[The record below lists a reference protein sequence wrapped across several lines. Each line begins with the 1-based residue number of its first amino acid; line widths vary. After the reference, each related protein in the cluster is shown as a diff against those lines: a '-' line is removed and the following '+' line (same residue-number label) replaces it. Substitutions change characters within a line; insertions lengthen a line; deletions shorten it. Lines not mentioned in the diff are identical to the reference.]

1 MFSLRHRSG
10 QAILLLLVAFA
21 LRSPFFG
28 NPVIHSDEQ
37 FYLLV
42 GDRLLHGA
50 WPYVDI
56 FDRKPVGLFLIFAAI
71 RSVGGDG
78 VLMYQLA
85 ATLVATATAF
95 LVARIVSRLS
105 FDDANPVASV
115 GAALIYLVWLVMF
128 DGAGGQS
135 AVWGNGLMAAAALLV
150 LDTTRGHRHISL
162 RGIGAMLLIGMA
174 MQIKYTAMFE
184 GIFFGLTLLWA
195 ARREGRSLGRLA
207 ADAALWVGA
216 ALLPTALAWAVY
228 AAAGHND
235 AFVFAN
241 FLSIFGQQDDDTL
254 RSNMLKLLGGI
265 GLSLPL
271 AWLAWR
277 GRRAGSFALGWVAA
291 AVIAIFIMHTFELL
305 YMLPL
310 ALPLSVAAG
319 TGLNGAGLNGARLN
333 GAGLNGTTL
342 RATVARLTAVL
353 VFGALA
359 ATILTNVR
367 VGRRGNA
374 HQVAQL
380 VQLIGQHP
388 RGCMFAYGSEP
399 ILYFL
404 TRSCL
409 PTPYIFRSHLGQTT
423 EEHGTGVDPVV
434 EVARLLAARPGVI
447 VLRAAKPST
456 NLATQALVLRAI
468 AARYRLVGSVRIGEL
483 PQSVY
488 RLRTD
493 APR

>member
-50 WPYVDI
+50 WPFVDI
-56 FDRKPVGLFLIFAAI
+56 FDRKPVGLFLIFAGI

-85 ATLVATATAF
+85 ATLVAAATAF

-105 FDDANPVASV
+105 SNDANPVASV
-115 GAALIYLVWLVMF
+115 GAALIYLVWIIVF

-135 AVWGNGLMAAAALLV
+135 AIWGNALMAAAALLV

-162 RGIGAMLLIGMA
+162 RGAGAMLLIGLA

-184 GIFFGLTLLWA
+184 GIFFGLTLVWA
-195 ARREGRSLGRLA
+195 AYRDGRSIGRLM
-207 ADAALWVGA
+207 ADAALWIGA
-216 ALLPTALAWAVY
+216 ALFPTALAWAVY
-228 AAAGHND
+228 AAAGRGD

-254 RSNMLKLLGGI
+254 SSNLLKLLGGV
-265 GLSLPL
+265 GMSLPL

-277 GRRAGSFALGWVAA
+277 GRRAGSFALGWLAA
-291 AVIAIFIMHTFELL
+291 AVIAILIMHTFELL
-305 YMLPL
+305 YLLPL

-319 TGLNGAGLNGARLN
+319 TGLSGPTVRTTMVRL
-333 GAGLNGTTL
+333 A
-342 RATVARLTAVL
+342 AVL

-359 ATILTNVR
+359 ATIMTSVR
-367 VGRRGNA
+367 IGRRGNA
-374 HQVAQL
+374 RQIAQL
-380 VQLIGQHP
+380 VQMIGQQP

-409 PTPYIFRSHLGQTT
+409 PTPYIFRSHLGQTA
-423 EEHGTGVDPVV
+423 ESHGTGVDPVV

-447 VLRAAKPST
+447 VVRAPKPTT

-468 AARYRLVGSVRIGEL
+468 ATRYRLVGSVKIGGL

>member
-10 QAILLLLVAFA
+10 QVIILLFVAFA

-50 WPYVDI
+50 WPFVDI

-95 LVARIVSRLS
+95 LVARIVSRLTP
-105 FDDANPVASV
+105 DDASPVASL
-115 GAALIYLVWLVMF
+115 GAALIYLVWLIVF

-135 AVWGNGLMAAAALLV
+135 AVWGNALMAAAALLV

-162 RGIGAMLLIGMA
+162 RGAGAMLLIGLA

-184 GIFFGLTLLWA
+184 GIFFGLTLVWA
-195 ARREGRSLGRLA
+195 AHRDGRSIGRLA
-207 ADAALWVGA
+207 ADAALWIGA
-216 ALLPTALAWAVY
+216 ALFPTALAWIVY
-228 AAAGHND
+228 VAAGHGD
-235 AFVFAN
+235 AFLFAN

-254 RSNMLKLLGGI
+254 SSNLLKLLGGV
-265 GLSLPL
+265 GMSLPL

-277 GRRAGSFALGWVAA
+277 GRRTGSFALGWLAA
-291 AVIAIFIMHTFELL
+291 AVIAILIMHTFELL
-305 YMLPL
+305 YLLPL

-319 TGLNGAGLNGARLN
+319 TGLSGPTVRTTMVRL
-333 GAGLNGTTL
+333 A
-342 RATVARLTAVL
+342 AVL

-359 ATILTNVR
+359 ATIMTSVR
-367 VGRRGNA
+367 IGRRGNA
-374 HQVAQL
+374 RQIAQL
-380 VQLIGQHP
+380 VQMIGQQP

-423 EEHGTGVDPVV
+423 ESHGTGVDPVV

-447 VLRAAKPST
+447 VVRAPKPST

-468 AARYRLVGSVRIGEL
+468 ATRYRLVGSVKIGGL

>member
-1 MFSLRHRSG
+1 MLRHRWAS
-10 QAILLLLVAFA
+10 ALVLLLVAFA
-21 LRSPFFG
+21 LHSPFFG

-42 GDRLLHGA
+42 GDRMLHGA
-50 WPYVDI
+50 WPFVDI

-85 ATLVATATAF
+85 ATLVAAATAF
-95 LVARIVSRLS
+95 LVTRIVSRLS
-105 FDDANPVASV
+105 RNGPAPIASL
-115 GAALIYLVWLVMF
+115 GAGVIYLVWIIVF

-135 AVWGNGLMAAAALLV
+135 AIWGNALMAAAALVV
-150 LDTTRGHRHISL
+150 LDTTRAGRLISV
-162 RGIGAMLLIGMA
+162 RGAGAMLLIGIA

-184 GIFFGLTLLWA
+184 GIFFGLTLVWTA
-195 ARREGRSLGRLA
+195 HRDGRSIGRLV
-207 ADAALWVGA
+207 ADAGLWIGA
-216 ALLPTALAWAVY
+216 ALLPTALAWTIY
-228 AAAGHND
+228 AAAGHGD

-254 RSNMLKLLGGI
+254 RSNLLKLLGGI

-277 GRRAGSFALGWVAA
+277 GRQAGSFALGWVAA
-291 AVIAIFIMHTFELL
+291 AVIAILIMHTFEQL

-319 TGLNGAGLNGARLN
+319 TGLAGPTVRTTIFRL
-333 GAGLNGTTL
+333 A
-342 RATVARLTAVL
+342 AVL
-353 VFGALA
+353 VFGTLA
-359 ATILTNVR
+359 ATILTSVR

-374 HQVAQL
+374 RQIAQL
-380 VQLIGQHP
+380 VQMIGQQP

-423 EEHGTGVDPVV
+423 ESHGTGIDPVV

-447 VLRAAKPST
+447 VIRASKPST
-456 NLATQALVLRAI
+456 NVATQALVLRAI
-468 AARYRLVGSVRIGEL
+468 KAHYRLVGSVKIGEL

-493 APR
+493 AHR

>member
-56 FDRKPVGLFLIFAAI
+56 FDRKPVGLFLVFAAI
-71 RSVGGDG
+71 RSVGGNG

-85 ATLVATATAF
+85 ATLVAAGTAF
-95 LVARIVSRLS
+95 LVARIVDRLS
-105 FDDANPVASV
+105 PA
-115 GAALIYLVWLVMF
+115 GAGRLAGLGAGLIYLVWIIVF

-135 AVWGNGLMAAAALLV
+135 AVWGNALMAPAALLV

-162 RGIGAMLLIGMA
+162 RGAGSMLLIGMA

-195 ARREGRSLGRLA
+195 ARDAGRTTGRLA
-207 ADAALWVGA
+207 ADAALWIGA

-228 AAAGHND
+228 AAAGHGD

-254 RSNMLKLLGGI
+254 RSNIIKLLGDI
-265 GLSLPL
+265 GLSIPL

-277 GRRAGSFALGWVAA
+277 GRRAGRGQRASSFALGWVAA
-291 AVIAIFIMHTFELL
+291 AVIAILIMHTFEPL

-319 TGLNGAGLNGARLN
+319 TGLYGPTR
-333 GAGLNGTTL
+333 
-342 RATVARLTAVL
+342 RATVLRLVAVL
-353 VFGALA
+353 AVGTLA
-359 ATILTNVR
+359 ATIFSSVR
-367 VGRRGNA
+367 IGRRGNA
-374 HQVAQL
+374 RQVAQL
-380 VQLIGQHP
+380 VALIGQHP

-423 EEHGTGVDPVV
+423 EAHGTGVDPVV
-434 EVARLLAARPGVI
+434 EVARLLAAHPGVI
-447 VLRAAKPST
+447 VIRAPKPST
-456 NLATQALVLRAI
+456 SRATQALVLRAI
-468 AARYRLVGSVRIGEL
+468 ATRYRLAGSVKIGEL

-488 RLRTD
+488 RLRAE

>member
-10 QAILLLLVAFA
+10 QAIVLLLIALA

-50 WPYVDI
+50 WPFVDI

-78 VLMYQLA
+78 IVMYQLA
-85 ATLVATATAF
+85 ATLVAAGTAWF
-95 LVARIVSRLS
+95 VVRIVDRLCPV
-105 FDDANPVASV
+105 ATNPVASL
-115 GAALIYLVWLVMF
+115 GAALIYLIWIIVF

-135 AVWGNGLMAAAALLV
+135 AIWGNALMAAAALVV
-150 LDTTRGHRHISL
+150 LDTTRDQRHISL
-162 RGIGAMLLIGMA
+162 RGAGAMLLIGIA
-174 MQIKYTAMFE
+174 MQVKYTAMFE
-184 GIFFGLTLLWA
+184 GIFFGLTLLWTA
-195 ARREGRSLGRLA
+195 HRDGRSIGRLA
-207 ADAALWVGA
+207 ADAGLWIGA

-228 AAAGHND
+228 AAAGHGD

-254 RSNMLKLLGGI
+254 RSNLLKLLGGI
-265 GLSLPL
+265 GLSVPL

-277 GRRAGSFALGWVAA
+277 GRQAGGFALGWVAA
-291 AVIAIFIMHTFELL
+291 AVIAILIMHTFELL

-319 TGLNGAGLNGARLN
+319 TGLAEPTVRKTIYRL
-333 GAGLNGTTL
+333 AAIL
-342 RATVARLTAVL
+342 A
-353 VFGALA
+353 FGALA
-359 ATILTNVR
+359 ATILTSVR

-374 HQVAQL
+374 RQIAQL
-380 VQLIGQHP
+380 VQLIGQQP

-423 EEHGTGVDPVV
+423 ESHGTGVDPVV
-434 EVARLLAARPGVI
+434 EVTRLLAARPGVI
-447 VLRAAKPST
+447 VVRAPKPST

-468 AARYRLVGSVRIGEL
+468 ATRYRLVGSVKIGGL
-483 PQSVY
+483 PQRVY

-493 APR
+493 TRR

>member
-50 WPYVDI
+50 WPFVDI
-56 FDRKPVGLFLIFAAI
+56 FDRKPVGLFLIFAGI

-95 LVARIVSRLS
+95 LVAWIVSRLS
-105 FDDANPVASV
+105 SDDANPVASV
-115 GAALIYLVWLVMF
+115 GAALIYLVWIIVF

-135 AVWGNGLMAAAALLV
+135 AVWGNALMAAAALLV

-162 RGIGAMLLIGMA
+162 RGAGAMLLIGLA

-184 GIFFGLTLLWA
+184 GIFFGLTLVWA
-195 ARREGRSLGRLA
+195 AYREGRSIGRLA
-207 ADAALWVGA
+207 ADAALWIGA
-216 ALLPTALAWAVY
+216 ALFPTALAWAVY
-228 AAAGHND
+228 AAAGHDD

-254 RSNMLKLLGGI
+254 SSNLLKLLGGV
-265 GLSLPL
+265 GMSLPL

-277 GRRAGSFALGWVAA
+277 GRRAGSFALGWLAA
-291 AVIAIFIMHTFELL
+291 AVIAILIMHTFELL
-305 YMLPL
+305 YLLPL

-319 TGLNGAGLNGARLN
+319 TGLSGPTVRTTMVRL
-333 GAGLNGTTL
+333 A
-342 RATVARLTAVL
+342 AVL

-359 ATILTNVR
+359 ATVMTSIR
-367 VGRRGNA
+367 IGRRGNA
-374 HQVAQL
+374 HQIAQL
-380 VQLIGQHP
+380 VQMIGQQP

-409 PTPYIFRSHLGQTT
+409 PTPYIFRSHLGQTA
-423 EEHGTGVDPVV
+423 ESNGTGVDPVV

-447 VLRAAKPST
+447 VVRAPKPTT

-468 AARYRLVGSVRIGEL
+468 ATRYRLVGSVKIGGL

-493 APR
+493 AAR

>member
-1 MFSLRHRSG
+1 MLRHRWAS
-10 QAILLLLVAFA
+10 ALVLLLVAFA

-42 GDRLLHGA
+42 GDRMLHGA
-50 WPYVDI
+50 WPFVDI

-78 VLMYQLA
+78 VLMYQLG
-85 ATLVATATAF
+85 ATLVAAATAF
-95 LVARIVSRLS
+95 LVTRIVSRLS
-105 FDDANPVASV
+105 RSGPAPIASL
-115 GAALIYLVWLVMF
+115 GAGVIYLVWIIVF

-135 AVWGNGLMAAAALLV
+135 AIWGNALMAAAALVV
-150 LDTTRGHRHISL
+150 LDTTRDGGHISL
-162 RGIGAMLLIGMA
+162 RGAGAMLLIGIA

-184 GIFFGLTLLWA
+184 GIFFGLTLLWTA
-195 ARREGRSLGRLA
+195 HRDGRSIGRLA
-207 ADAALWVGA
+207 ADAGLWIGA
-216 ALLPTALAWAVY
+216 ALLPTALAWTVY
-228 AAAGHND
+228 AAAGHGD

-254 RSNMLKLLGGI
+254 RSNLLKLLGAI

-277 GRRAGSFALGWVAA
+277 GRQSGSFALGWVAA
-291 AVIAIFIMHTFELL
+291 AVIAILIMHTFEQL

-319 TGLNGAGLNGARLN
+319 TGLAGPTVRTTIFRL
-333 GAGLNGTTL
+333 A
-342 RATVARLTAVL
+342 AVL
-353 VFGALA
+353 VFGTLA
-359 ATILTNVR
+359 ATILTSVR

-374 HQVAQL
+374 RQIAQL
-380 VQLIGQHP
+380 VQMIGQQP

-423 EEHGTGVDPVV
+423 ESHGTGIDPVV

-447 VLRAAKPST
+447 VIRASKPST
-456 NLATQALVLRAI
+456 NVATQALVLRAI
-468 AARYRLVGSVRIGEL
+468 KAHYRLVGSVKIGEL

-493 APR
+493 AHR

>member
-1 MFSLRHRSG
+1 MFSLRYRSG
-10 QAILLLLVAFA
+10 QAIMLLLVALA
-21 LRSPFFG
+21 IRSPLFG

-50 WPYVDI
+50 WPFVDI
-56 FDRKPVGLFLIFAAI
+56 FDRKPVGLFLIFAGI
-71 RSVGGDG
+71 RSIGGDG

-85 ATLVATATAF
+85 ATLVAAATAF
-95 LVARIVSRLS
+95 LVTRIVSRLS
-105 FDDANPVASV
+105 PDGASPAASL
-115 GAALIYLVWLVMF
+115 GAGLIYLIWIVVF

-135 AVWGNGLMAAAALLV
+135 AVWGNALMAVAALLV

-162 RGIGAMLLIGMA
+162 RGVGAMLLIGMA

-228 AAAGHND
+228 VAAGHGD

-277 GRRAGSFALGWVAA
+277 GRRTGSFALGWLAA

-319 TGLNGAGLNGARLN
+319 TGLSGAGLS
-333 GAGLNGTTL
+333 GAGLSGKTLRTTL
-342 RATVARLTAVL
+342 ARLAAVL

-359 ATILTNVR
+359 ATILTSVR

-423 EEHGTGVDPVV
+423 ETHGLGIDPVT

-447 VLRAAKPST
+447 VIRAPKPST

-468 AARYRLVGSVRIGEL
+468 ATRYRLVGSVRIGEL
-483 PQSVY
+483 PQHVY

-493 APR
+493 MPH